1 MIQTVWLI
9 RQEVSCLCPYKQVEE
24 IQLFN
29 MVECDLFFSLP
40 GLCGECHRGVF
51 RVHFRRSSCY

>member
-1 MIQTVWLI
+1 MQTVWLI

-29 MVECDLFFSLP
+29 IVECDLFFSLL
-40 GLCGECHRGVF
+40 GLCGECH
-51 RVHFRRSSCY
+51 